1 MFPFFML
8 SKGAPSSLKIING
21 DSVTFRPN
29 ENLTL
34 TCEALNSKPAANIS
48 WYIKLKDGRE
58 YVKIGNL
65 VKIYQ
70 NFTL

>member
-1 MFPFFML
+1 ML
-8 SKGAPSSLKIING
+8 PKVTPSSLKIIDG

-48 WYIKLKDGRE
+48 WYIKLKDRRE
-58 YVKIGNL
+58 YVKLFAGNI

>member
-1 MFPFFML
+1 ML
-8 SKGAPSSLKIING
+8 PKVTPSSLKIIDG
-21 DSVTFRPN
+21 DSVTFRQN

-48 WYIKLKDGRE
+48 WYIKLKDERE
-58 YVKIGNL
+58 YVKLLAGNL

>member
-1 MFPFFML
+1 ML
-8 SKGAPSSLKIING
+8 PKVTPSSLKIIDG
-21 DSVTFRPN
+21 DSVTFRQN

-48 WYIKLKDGRE
+48 WYMKLKDERE
-58 YVKIGNL
+58 YVKLLAGNL

>member
-1 MFPFFML
+1 ML
-8 SKGAPSSLKIING
+8 PKVTPSSLKILDG
-21 DSVTFRPN
+21 DSVSFRPN

-48 WYIKLKDGRE
+48 WYIKLKDERE
-58 YVKIGNL
+58 YVKLLAGNL